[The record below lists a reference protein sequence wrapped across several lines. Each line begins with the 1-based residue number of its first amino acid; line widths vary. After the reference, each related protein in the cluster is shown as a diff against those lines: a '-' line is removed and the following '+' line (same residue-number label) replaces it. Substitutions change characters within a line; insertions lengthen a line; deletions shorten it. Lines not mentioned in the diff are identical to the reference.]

1 MKKEKTKV
9 ENKFNFWPYFAKQ
22 KGLIT
27 VYLLTLIIDIGFM
40 TFNSIYGAKVM
51 VDIAGG
57 LYRQAIR
64 RTLILTGVILMANV
78 VSLFRNFAY
87 YKLSNKI
94 INSMCVDIGTQAFKI
109 ADQSYSEHQTGEFLT
124 RISSDP
130 SKIFNAMHG
139 FVNHV
144 QSIITSLIIIG
155 YITFISHTIGL
166 IVICSVLIVLI
177 IEKTRKRIY
186 KKNHL
191 DYRKKSEQTS
201 SLLNEV
207 IRSQKDIKS
216 LNLEQ
221 TLRNNLINL
230 TEVESKQGIKTSV
243 TNRLFWFVKIFIVNI
258 LLTVIVVV
266 GLIQTDLGLLTLGSF
281 MIIYNNKREVN
292 SLSNILSDVFGYFAE
307 IELAVMNIS
316 QLYQDDE
323 FKLEKFGNKKLKN
336 VKGCIEFKNVE
347 FSYPEYRKKTDD
359 EIKEELKNI
368 KKNNKQKIET
378 RVLVGK
384 KLIFDNLNFK
394 VEPNTSVAF
403 VGKSG
408 AGKTTI
414 LNLMSKMYDVDK
426 GQILIDNVNI
436 NKLDKETIRNSISL
450 VNQFPYIFDMS
461 IKDNLLLANN
471 LATDED
477 INQVIKNCALES
489 FIKELPNGL
498 DTRVGESGIKLSGG
512 QKQRLAIARAM
523 LRKSPIIIFD
533 ESTSSL
539 DNLAQSQVKESID
552 SIKGKSTV
560 VIVAH
565 RLSTIKNVDKI
576 FFIDN
581 GEIVDSGTF
590 EQLYKTNKTFKTMFL
605 AENL

>member
-281 MIIYNNKREVN
+281 MIIYNNKRDVN